1 MEIEKMNIELKD
13 NINRIINSIAYANT
27 IKKTTYESDAGNL
40 HTDYKI
46 DIVQLNKSD
55 IKTIITQIE
64 KMVEEYSKNQQYY
77 NIALNFAS
85 DEQYL
90 FISVVWI

>member
-1 MEIEKMNIELKD
+1 MD
-13 NINRIINSIAYANT
+13 SVTYANT

-40 HTDYKI
+40 HDDYKI
-46 DIVQLNKSD
+46 DIIQLSKSN
-55 IKTIITQIE
+55 IKKITTQIK
-64 KMVEEYSKNQQYY
+64 KMIEEYSKNQQYY

>member
-13 NINRIINSIAYANT
+13 KINKIVDSVTYANT

-46 DIVQLNKSD
+46 DIIQLSKYN
-55 IKTIITQIE
+55 IKKITTQI
-64 KMVEEYSKNQQYY
+64 KKRIEEYSKNQQYY

-90 FISVVWI
+90 FMSVVWI

>member
-85 DEQYL
+85 DKQYL

>member
-40 HTDYKI
+40 HDDYKI
-46 DIVQLNKSD
+46 DIIQLSKSD

-64 KMVEEYSKNQQYY
+64 KMVKEYSKNQQYY